1 VCIQLFL
8 QLLTFVPVVGGLLDA
23 AFFCDVDG
31 FEAFLLLVGVIL
43 ECLDGDWREYQDD
56 GDVHE
61 DHEALA
67 KVCAVPGE
75 RYAVG
80 SVVVHKTFGTG
91 AVSRISKDRKY
102 IFVKFEGSKKK
113 GEEKQFVFTTVF
125 EQGFLKLKKG

>member
-1 VCIQLFL
+1 MQNSRPHERPAFSCIAFL
-8 QLLTFVPVVGGLLDA
+8 QPLSFVPVIGGLLDA

-75 RYAVG
+75 RCAG
-80 SVVVHKTFGTG
+80 GG
-91 AVSRISKDRKY
+91 A
-102 IFVKFEGSKKK
+102 
-113 GEEKQFVFTTVF
+113 
-125 EQGFLKLKKG
+125 

>member
-1 VCIQLFL
+1 
-8 QLLTFVPVVGGLLDA
+8 LLDA
-23 AFFCDVDG
+23 AILGDVDG
-31 FEAFLLLVGVIL
+31 FKPFLSLVDVVL
-43 ECLDGDWREYQDD
+43 ESLDRNRRENQDD
-56 GDVHE
+56 RDVHE

-67 KVCAVPGE
+67 KVCTVPGE
-75 RYAVG
+75 RCTVG